1 MAQDNTQ
8 GTLSSMIPQGTPSA
22 PTQQPPSFG
31 QKLLGNKEYSV
42 EINDAVMETEAWRS
56 SRYNGRQLEASQIN
70 VSKKND
76 IGNNDKS
83 PIIQRHSKN
92 IYIGNRVIGFDDDP
106 TQFNP
111 TPGFKLK
118 SFINVEGYFTI
129 NSDDTVSKVG
139 INFNDTNSRKGFER
153 SFREDFSVGTKASII
168 ILDKGVE
175 HNLKDKYTVDFN
187 EGLLSRILEISS
199 SQAVA
204 DGTTNLIIT
213 EDLTPE
219 ANQSPFEVNVQAPFS
234 FDNPTYSTQTYNFYQ
249 NNESLYFTKISGSG
263 ILSDSELSTDNRG
276 SSILTAFF
284 KSSRVDYLS
293 DPASNKFFLEIK
305 SPTNNPL
312 PSTFNQNNI
321 GLQNSN
327 VVELDFNNSNIFVE
341 NSEGYFTFRLK
352 TKPFNTLSNPFAIK
366 VFAGDNL
373 ISQTHFD
380 STYSGIEIFKNVHGN
395 NFIIHKLNPIPSIL
409 INLSKEED
417 LPNGIGEQGFIIIP
431 ENFDPGLKPQLNKIL
446 KNKLNFD
453 IEGGVNTNDDTNP
466 FRKIFGSRK
475 N

>member
-1 MAQDNTQ
+1 MAQNNTQ
-8 GTLSSMIPQGTPSA
+8 GTLSSMTPQGTPSA

-31 QKLLGNKEYSV
+31 KQLLGNKEYSV
-42 EINDAVMETEAWRS
+42 ELNDAVFETEAWRS
-56 SRYNGRQLEASQIN
+56 SRYNGRQLNSLKTNQYNTGDTTYGKTPVVEKYS
-70 VSKKND
+70 
-76 IGNNDKS
+76 
-83 PIIQRHSKN
+83 RN

-129 NSDDTVSKVG
+129 NSDDTVTKVG
-139 INFNDTNSRKGFER
+139 VNFSDNNSRKGFER
-153 SFREDFSVGTKASII
+153 AFREDFSIGTKASILL
-168 ILDKGVE
+168 LDKGVE

-199 SQAVA
+199 SQAVT

-219 ANQSPFEVNVQAPFS
+219 ANLSPFEISIQPPFS

-249 NNESLYFTKISGSG
+249 NNQSLYFTQLSGSG
-263 ILSDSELSTDNRG
+263 ILSDSELSTDNKG
-276 SSILTAFF
+276 NSILTAFF
-284 KSSRVDYLS
+284 TSSKENYLS
-293 DPASNKFFLEIK
+293 DPANNKFFLEIK
-305 SPTNNPL
+305 PPANNPL
-312 PSTFNQNNI
+312 PSTFNQNSI

-341 NSEGYFTFRLK
+341 SGEGYFTFRLK

-366 VFAGDNL
+366 TFAGDTLINL
-373 ISQTHFD
+373 THFD
-380 STYSGIEIFKNVHGN
+380 STFSGIETFKNTHGN
-395 NFIIHKLNPIPSIL
+395 NFILHKLNPIPSIL

-417 LPNGIGEQGFIIIP
+417 LPNGIGEQGFIVIP
-431 ENFDPGLKPQLNKIL
+431 GNFDPILKPQLNKIL

-466 FRKIFGSRK
+466 FGLRFGLRK